1 MILASGLVFSLLLP
15 HFAVVPAAS
24 AHPHAPVQVG
34 DGDAGR
40 SMREAADHIAGMSP
54 AERDEAEAALG
65 FLTANCPYTRA
76 AMLLPSVLLDALDEV
91 PAVAL
96 DRAGKT
102 ELAALREGLALHV
115 ATIEAL
121 GVRVGSPGPND
132 QLYGQTTAA
141 LPDLARLRR
150 APNAVADMA
159 HSVALIT
166 RIAETIDAQEGARL
180 DAWSARV
187 EALTGVARPCPRG
200 PWSVSPGQPW
210 TLGMEL
216 NGWRD
221 ELARLATRAVD
232 PAAEA
237 QIDALVSLLDAFGE
251 ASFASKAPP
260 GLPTSVGG
268 D

>member
-1 MILASGLVFSLLLP
+1 MILASSLILSLLLP
-15 HFAVVPAAS
+15 SLAVLPASGAPPS
-24 AHPHAPVQVG
+24 APVQDG
-34 DGDAGR
+34 DGAAGQ
-40 SMREAADHIAGMSP
+40 SMREAAEHIAGMSP
-54 AERDEAEAALG
+54 SAREEATAALG

-76 AMLLPSVLLDALDEV
+76 AMLLPYVLLDALDKV
-91 PAVAL
+91 PAGAL

-102 ELAALREGLALHV
+102 ELTALREGLALHV
-115 ATIEAL
+115 ATVEAL
-121 GVRVGSPGPND
+121 GVKIGSPGPND

-150 APNAVADMA
+150 SPNAVADMA
-159 HSVALIT
+159 HSVAQIT

-180 DAWSARV
+180 DVFSAIM

-221 ELARLATRAVD
+221 ELKHLSTRAVD

-251 ASFASKAPP
+251 ASFASKAAP
-260 GLPTSVGG
+260 GG
-268 D
+268 